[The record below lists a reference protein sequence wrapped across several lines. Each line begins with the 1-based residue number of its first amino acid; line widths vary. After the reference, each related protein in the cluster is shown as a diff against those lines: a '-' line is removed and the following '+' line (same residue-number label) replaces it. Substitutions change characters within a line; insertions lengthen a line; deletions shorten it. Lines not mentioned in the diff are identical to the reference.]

1 MTYVYRKHRRVELDY
16 MARILSV
23 AAEPICDCALVDVSQ
38 AGARVAV
45 LSIDM
50 VPEEFILRFST
61 SSDVSRRCR
70 VIWRKDDEVGVAFLK
85 AVDTEKVMKAARRA
99 RLLETPC
106 P

>member
-1 MTYVYRKHRRVELDY
+1 MSYVYRKHRRVELDY

-38 AGARVAV
+38 AGARIAV
-45 LSIDM
+45 LAAEM
-50 VPEEFILRFST
+50 VPDEFILRFSAT
-61 SSDVSRRCR
+61 SGVSRRCK
-70 VIWRKDDEVGVAFLK
+70 VAWRKDDEIGVAFLK
-85 AVDTEKVMKAARRA
+85 AVDTDKVTKAARRA